1 MKPKLLDFSCYLLQ
15 KQPPELFCKKR
26 CSYFAKFTGKHLCQS
41 CKPQVFSC
49 EFCEIFKNTFFT
61 DHLRTI
67 ASAISYLLI
76 NFHVCPTFK
85 SHLVFFDWRIIR
97 TFLFSEALV
106 RRWSVKKAF
115 LKISENSQENTG
127 AIVSFLIKLLLYFY
141 VYLWQL
147 ATKFYFLWHLLLFPD
162 HSYIILSRLTDVIH
176 DVIKVL

>member
-15 KQPPELFCKKR
+15 KQPPELFCKKGVLILQNSQESTCARVASLR
-26 CSYFAKFTGKHLCQS
+26 CFPVNFAKF
-41 CKPQVFSC
+41 
-49 EFCEIFKNTFFT
+49 
-61 DHLRTI
+61 LRTPFLQTT
-67 ASAISYLLI
+67 SGPISYLLI